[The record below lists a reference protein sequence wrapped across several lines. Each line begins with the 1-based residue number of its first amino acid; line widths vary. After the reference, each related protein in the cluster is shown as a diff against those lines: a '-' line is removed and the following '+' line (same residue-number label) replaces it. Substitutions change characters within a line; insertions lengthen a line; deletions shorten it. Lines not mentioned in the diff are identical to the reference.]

1 MTEAFLRY
9 LNNIPDCRTESHS
22 VHPAHLGPGL
32 LPGSGVLS
40 QWGPR
45 AQGPSHWSLFQL
57 PRDVFQTK
65 AFTFLRHH
73 IQFPPLP
80 ATANGVKVNFHQ
92 MLLLFKPA
100 AHQLLDYTSLRRKE
114 TAGETGSEFMF
125 YNQVEH

>member
-22 VHPAHLGPGL
+22 VHPAHLGPRL

-45 AQGPSHWSLFQL
+45 AQGPSHWSLFQC
-57 PRDVFQTK
+57 PEMYSKQKSSHFCSIT
-65 AFTFLRHH
+65 FTF
-73 IQFPPLP
+73 LP

-114 TAGETGSEFMF
+114 TAGETGSEVMF